1 MELIMSKI
9 LKIFIFFV
17 LNFCILT
24 NAFSQQSA
32 WNHNNSIVEISNEA
46 NNVNIYYLKPRLGL
60 PVKSGDL
67 LFNGVVNG
75 YGILGTA
82 YIFSEKCGPIAYEV
96 SGYISNDQNSVR
108 MTGKAPRR
116 GSDCR
121 VASYF
126 DDTLNFN
133 LVHGFTVFEPVGKNV
148 IQPKQTNKKST
159 DPEDKELEKL
169 RKKMEK
175 YGD

>member
-9 LKIFIFFV
+9 FKIFIFF
-17 LNFCILT
+17 LSNFCILT
-24 NAFSQQSA
+24 DAFSQQSA

-67 LFNGVVNG
+67 LFNGLVNG

-108 MTGKAPRR
+108 MTGRAPRR

-148 IQPKQTNKKST
+148 IQPNQTNKKST
-159 DPEDKELEKL
+159 EHEDKELEKL
-169 RKKMEK
+169 RKKMLK